1 MEATTAV
8 RPIMT
13 RLKED
18 TAKMHAAAEG
28 QQLEQAMMKGTL
40 PKEVFVKS
48 LGQRLLLHRAI
59 EPQLAAARAQVP
71 AIAAVVKDEQWKAPY
86 LEADLRFFGTDPNAV
101 TPLPAT
107 TQFLAEVSALAARS
121 PLALLGVWYV
131 FEGSTNGARYIAKA
145 IRKAYNLEGEAGTTF
160 LDPYGE
166 EQRGKWAAFRET
178 MNALPFTEPEMDL
191 LVEAAGATF
200 TGIMHIDREV
210 YAG

>member
-1 MEATTAV
+1 MESTTAA

-28 QQLEQAMMKGTL
+28 QQLEQAMMKGAL
-40 PKEVFVKS
+40 PKEVYVKS
-48 LGQRLLLHRAI
+48 LGQRLLLHRAL
-59 EPQLAAARAQVP
+59 EPALAAARAKVP
-71 AIAAVVKDEQWKAPY
+71 AIAAVVKDEQWKVPY
-86 LEADLRFFGTDPNAV
+86 LEADLRYFGTDPAGV
-101 TPLPAT
+101 QPLGETAK
-107 TQFLAEVSALAARS
+107 FIEYVHGLAAKS

-145 IRKAYNLEGEAGTTF
+145 LRGAYRLEGTNGTTF

-178 MNALPFTEPEMDL
+178 MNAQPFTEAQMDE
-191 LVEAAGATF
+191 LVAAAGATF
-200 TGIMHIDREV
+200 TGIMHIDKEV
-210 YAG
+210 YPA